1 MSDNPVMSRAEP
13 ERLSAI
19 RRRLAA
25 LRWWLLAGL
34 ALAVLSGPTFLDIA
48 IPLAPALA
56 VIALLAGFNVL
67 AQRRGA
73 SEEFGEPE
81 LAGQLGVDLAGMGVL
96 LYLTGGATNPL
107 VSLLLLP
114 VAVAALSLP
123 ARWAGAIA
131 AAAIALYSFL
141 MLHSLPLPIADVER
155 ATRLHLAGMWLTFV
169 VSAVLVVWFVTR
181 MTASLRERDA
191 QLAAARE
198 EALRDAQVVAIG
210 QLAAGAA
217 HELGTP
223 LATISVLAGELA
235 QDARLPGDA
244 REDLDLLR
252 RQIAICKEIV
262 GGLTKKAGIERA
274 GASERV
280 VADVWLDGLLA
291 RWRTLWPQATCVL
304 DLPRDGAPPPAI
316 AAVPALEQAVVNL
329 LNNAAQSAPHG
340 MRLAVRWDAG
350 ELWIAVYDEG
360 PGFPEHILK
369 RCGAEPLPAHAQG
382 EGIGLWLSRAA
393 VERLGGRLVLANGPV
408 GGVAMIILPL
418 RPLATT
424 HEKETAT

>member
-1 MSDNPVMSRAEP
+1 MSDNPSMSRAEP

-48 IPLAPALA
+48 IPVVPALA

-73 SEEFGEPE
+73 SEDFGVPE

-123 ARWAGAIA
+123 ARWAAGVA
-131 AAAIALYSFL
+131 AAAIGLYSFL

-155 ATRLHLAGMWLTFV
+155 ATRLHLGGMWLTFV

-181 MTASLRERDA
+181 MTTSLRARDA

-223 LATISVLAGELA
+223 LATMSVLAGELA

-244 REDLDLLR
+244 HEDLDLLR

-280 VADVWLDGLLA
+280 PVDAWLEGLMA

-304 DLPRDGAPPPAI
+304 DMARNGDAPPI
-316 AAVPALEQAVVNL
+316 AVEPALEQSIVNL

-340 MRLAVRWDAG
+340 MRLAVRWDSM
-350 ELWIAVYDEG
+350 ELQVAVYDEG
-360 PGFPEHILK
+360 AGFPERILN

-382 EGIGLWLSRAA
+382 EGIGLWLTRAA
-393 VERLGGRLVLANGPV
+393 VERLGGCLHLANGPV
-408 GGVAMIILPL
+408 GGVAMITLPL
-418 RPLATT
+418 RQLGAAQ
-424 HEKETAT
+424 EKEATP